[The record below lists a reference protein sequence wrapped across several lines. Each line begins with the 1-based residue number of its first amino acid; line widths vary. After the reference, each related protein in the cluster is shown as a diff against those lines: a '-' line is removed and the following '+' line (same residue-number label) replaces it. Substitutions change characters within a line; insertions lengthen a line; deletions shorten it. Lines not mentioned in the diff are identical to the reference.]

1 MAWKGSSSGGATV
14 VPEPGRSTTCSPPT
28 TSRHGSTG
36 WTGGRPKNGEGAP
49 GGPRGVWPARRGHT
63 VPRGDGD
70 RPPLTIVRLRS
81 AAPEAPNLSMSVPPD
96 FGDTPAALR
105 PRIGFPQV
113 CGLPNR
119 ELTTDEEE
127 VEGRFEMAAQ
137 ARTRSASERRPC
149 RPGQSVAARPAG
161 QTGTSPR

>member
-14 VPEPGRSTTCSPPT
+14 VPEPGRSTTCPPPT

-36 WTGGRPKNGEGAP
+36 WTGGRPNNGEGAP

-81 AAPEAPNLSMSVPPD
+81 AAAEDPKLSMSVPPD
-96 FGDTPAALR
+96 FGDPPR
-105 PRIGFPQV
+105 PFGRGSGFHRFAV
-113 CGLPNR
+113 C
-119 ELTTDEEE
+119 
-127 VEGRFEMAAQ
+127 
-137 ARTRSASERRPC
+137 
-149 RPGQSVAARPAG
+149 
-161 QTGTSPR
+161 